1 MVNMKKLILLIAIF
15 TSTMAV
21 AQLTP
26 AASGITYGT
35 AINAK
40 DAISVEDLSKT
51 LNNKEEFSG
60 KIKGKVLSV
69 CQKKGCWMKLAN
81 PKGEE
86 IMIKFEDY
94 GFFVP
99 SDIDGKEIV
108 LKGVGKKSITSVSK
122 LQHYAKDAGKSD
134 EEVAKI
140 TEPKSEIVFTASGV
154 LVL

>member
-1 MVNMKKLILLIAIF
+1 MKKLLLLIALFVSIE
-15 TSTMAV
+15 TMA
-21 AQLTP
+21 QIQP
-26 AASGITYGT
+26 ATAGTTYGVAT
-35 AINAK
+35 DSKA
-40 DAISVEDLSKT
+40 AISVENLSKS
-51 LNNKEEFSG
+51 LNNKEEFKG

-81 PKGEE
+81 TGGDE
-86 IMIKFEDY
+86 IMVKFEDY

-108 LKGVGKKSITSVSK
+108 LNGIAKKSVTSVSK

-140 TEPKSEIVFTASGV
+140 TEPKEEIVFTASGV